1 MQHVYLENIQIQK
14 VTCPMGRYRY
24 LLKNVGLL
32 TLSNFATKLLSFF
45 MVPLYTSVLT
55 TAEYGTYDVFST
67 TVSVLLPI
75 LTLNIQEGVL
85 RYALDKDYDRH
96 ALVTLGLR
104 WTLGGSA
111 VVAAGLLVAIWSG
124 LFTMG
129 PVYALYFF
137 LMFLSQAL
145 SGLVLFY
152 VRGIDRITDL
162 SVSSV
167 IASAVIISL
176 NLLFLLV
183 FRWGLD
189 GYFLANIIGP
199 LMQVAYLMVRT
210 RMMGDARPT
219 GHFKKE
225 SRQLVAYSS
234 PLIAN
239 SIAWWVT
246 SVSDRYFVIFFCGL
260 AANGIYSVASKIPSI
275 LTVFQTIF
283 SQAWTLS
290 VVKDYDP
297 EDKDGFFANTYAAY
311 SCVLTIVC
319 SAIIVA
325 DKVLARFLYA
335 NDFYAAWQYVP
346 WLTMSIIFGALSNYV
361 GGFFTAV
368 KDSKGF
374 AKSSVAGAV
383 TNVLLNF
390 VLVPTMGPM
399 GAAISTAICY
409 VEVWILRLRRSRR
422 YIRLR
427 INLKRDIAAYVLLGA
442 QSIALIC
449 IADEAFMY
457 ATVIGLFVAIALLYT
472 KEIACVVKKVL
483 NRRHGVER

>member
-1 MQHVYLENIQIQK
+1 MS
-14 VTCPMGRYRY
+14 RYRY

-32 TLSNFATKLLSFF
+32 TLSSFATKLLSFL

-55 TAEYGTYDVFST
+55 TEEYGTYDVFST

-85 RYALDKDYDRH
+85 RYALDKSADRK
-96 ALVTLGLR
+96 AIVTVGVR
-104 WTLGGSA
+104 WTLVGITLVGIGLF
-111 VVAAGLLVAIWSG
+111 VALWTG

-129 PVYALYFF
+129 QRYALYFF
-137 LMFLSQAL
+137 LMFFSQAL

-152 VRGIDRITDL
+152 VRGIDLITDL
-162 SVSSV
+162 SISSV
-167 IASAVIISL
+167 IASVVIIGF

-199 LMQVAYLMVRT
+199 LVQVAYLLVRT
-210 RMMGDARPT
+210 HMLGDIRPDRRYQSET
-219 GHFKKE
+219 RLLI
-225 SRQLVAYSS
+225 SYSV

-246 SVSDRYFVIFFCGL
+246 SVSDRYVVIFFCGL

-297 EDKDGFFANTYAAY
+297 DDKDGFFANTYAAY
-311 SCVLTIVC
+311 NCVLTLVC
-319 SAIIVA
+319 SVIIVA
-325 DKVLARFLYA
+325 DKALARFLYA

-346 WLTMSIIFGALSNYV
+346 WLTIAIIFGALSNYV

-368 KDSKGF
+368 KDSRGF
-374 AKSSVAGAV
+374 AQSSVAGAV
-383 TNVLLNF
+383 TNVALNL
-390 VLVPTMGPM
+390 VLVPLVGPM
-399 GAAISTAICY
+399 GAAVSTAICY
-409 VEVWILRLRRSRR
+409 VEVWVLRLWRSRR
-422 YIRLR
+422 YIRLK
-427 INLKRDIAAYVLLGA
+427 INLKRDVTTYVLLCV
-442 QSIALIC
+442 QSVALTNM
-449 IADEAFMY
+449 ANQVAMY
-457 ATVIGLFVAIALLYT
+457 ALVVVLFVVIVALHSE
-472 KEIACVVKKVL
+472 EIARVAKKVM
-483 NRRHGVER
+483 RG

>member
-1 MQHVYLENIQIQK
+1 
-14 VTCPMGRYRY
+14 MGRYRY

-55 TAEYGTYDVFST
+55 TEEYGTYDVFST
-67 TVSVLLPI
+67 TVGVLLPI

-85 RYALDKDYDRH
+85 RYALDKNFDRK
-96 ALVTLGLR
+96 AIVTIGLR

-111 VVAAGLLVAIWSG
+111 VVAAGLLVAVWTG
-124 LFTMG
+124 LFAMG
-129 PVYALYFF
+129 PTYALFFF

-152 VRGIDRITDL
+152 VRGIDKITDL

-167 IASAVIISL
+167 LASAIIIGL
-176 NLLFLLV
+176 NLVFLLV

-199 LMQVAYLMVRT
+199 LAQVAYLMIRVR
-210 RMMGDARPT
+210 MLGDVRLR
-219 GHFKKE
+219 
-225 SRQLVAYSS
+225 SRYRNENKVLIAYSV

-246 SVSDRYFVIFFCGL
+246 SVSDRYVVIFFCGL

-311 SCVLTIVC
+311 NCVLTLVC

-325 DKVLARFLYA
+325 NKILARFLYA
-335 NDFYAAWQYVP
+335 NDFYVAWQYVP
-346 WLTMSIIFGALSNYV
+346 WLTIAIIFGALSNYV

-374 AKSSVAGAV
+374 AQSSVAGAV
-383 TNVLLNF
+383 TNVLLNII
-390 VLVPTMGPM
+390 LVPLIGPM
-399 GAAISTAICY
+399 GAAVSTTICY
-409 VEVWILRLRRSRR
+409 VEVWVLRLMRSRL
-422 YIRLR
+422 YIRMR
-427 INLKRDIAAYVLLGA
+427 INLKRDVLAYLLLCA
-442 QSIALIC
+442 QSVALIC
-449 IADEAFMY
+449 IEDQTVMY
-457 ATVIGLFVAIALLYT
+457 AVVSALLVAIALLYV
-472 KEIACVVKKVL
+472 KEICRVARKAL
-483 NRRHGVER
+483 RR

>member
-1 MQHVYLENIQIQK
+1 
-14 VTCPMGRYRY
+14 MGRYRY

-55 TAEYGTYDVFST
+55 TEEYGTYDVFST

-85 RYALDKDYDRH
+85 RYALDKNTDRK
-96 ALVTLGLR
+96 AIVTVGLR
-104 WTLGGSA
+104 WTLLGAAA
-111 VVAAGLLVAIWSG
+111 VGAGLLVALWTG

-129 PVYALYFF
+129 PRYALYFF

-167 IASAVIISL
+167 VASAVTIGL

-199 LMQVAYLMVRT
+199 LVQVAYLMVRT
-210 RMMGDARPT
+210 RMLGDARP
-219 GHFKKE
+219 GRRYRSE
-225 SRQLVAYSS
+225 SKVLIAYSV

-246 SVSDRYFVIFFCGL
+246 SVSDRYVVIFFCGL
-260 AANGIYSVASKIPSI
+260 SANGVYSVASKIPSI

-297 EDKDGFFANTYAAY
+297 EDKDGFFANTYATY
-311 SCVLTIVC
+311 NCVLTLVC

-346 WLTMSIIFGALSNYV
+346 WLTIAIIFGALSNYV

-368 KDSKGF
+368 KDSRGF
-374 AKSSVAGAV
+374 AQSSVAGAV
-383 TNVLLNF
+383 TNVALNL
-390 VLVPTMGPM
+390 VLVPLVGPM
-399 GAAISTAICY
+399 GAAVSTALCY
-409 VEVWILRLRRSRR
+409 VEVWVLRLWRSRR

-427 INLKRDIAAYVLLGA
+427 IDLKRDIAAYALLCA
-442 QSIALIC
+442 QSVALIGL
-449 IADEAFMY
+449 ADQTVMY
-457 ATVIGLFVAIALLYT
+457 ATVLALFAAIAALYSR
-472 KEIACVVKKVL
+472 EIAKVAKKTM
-483 NRRHGVER
+483 RR